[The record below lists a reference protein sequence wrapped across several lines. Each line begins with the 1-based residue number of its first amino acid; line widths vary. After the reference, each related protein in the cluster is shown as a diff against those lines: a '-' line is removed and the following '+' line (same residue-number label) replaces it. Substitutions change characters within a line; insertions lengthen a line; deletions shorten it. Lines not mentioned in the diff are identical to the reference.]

1 MSGFVN
7 PDGSEL
13 VGGQKS
19 GGVGQSLQLDASG
32 NLLVNVAVSGGAGS
46 SVNVSQY
53 AGVTPVLS
61 NADGANG
68 ANTPMFTEGLFNGS
82 SIDRAIGYKGVQS
95 TQDWI
100 RYLTLKGQAFSVT
113 TGVAT
118 SGATAG
124 VNALSLFNP
133 AASGKTV
140 LVYIL
145 KSFSAT
151 AGQPQTSLTTA
162 DPALGTTLTPLN
174 NMPGASTSS
183 VTSCTTSASVVTLAG
198 NVQDVGSLVANG
210 LYEAF
215 ENGRCT
221 VLSPGNGIEHGVYA
235 AATTKYGITIYW
247 VEF

>member
-13 VGGQKS
+13 VGGQQPS
-19 GGVGQSLQLDASG
+19 SVGKALQLDASG
-32 NLLVNVAVSGGAGS
+32 NLLVNVAVSGSAGS

-61 NADGANG
+61 AADGANG
-68 ANTPMFTEGLFNGS
+68 ANTPLFTEGLFNGS
-82 SIDRAIGYKGVQS
+82 TIDRAIGYKGVQS
-95 TQDWI
+95 TQDWM
-100 RYLTLKGQAFSVT
+100 RYLTLKGQGFSVT

-124 VNALSLFNP
+124 INALSLFNP
-133 AASGKTV
+133 TASGKTV

-162 DPALGTTLTPLN
+162 DPALGTSLTPLN
-174 NMPGASTSS
+174 NMPGSATSS
-183 VTSCTTSASVVTLAG
+183 ITSCTTSAATVALAG
-198 NVQDVGSLVANG
+198 NIQDVGSIAAAG

-215 ENGRCT
+215 ENGRCL
-221 VLSPGNGIEHGVYA
+221 VLSPGNGVEHGVYVN
-235 AATTKYGITIYW
+235 ATSKYGITIYW